1 MLDLMR
7 RKKRLKAVLWL
18 VIIGLALGML
28 LLFVPGGQMGE
39 PGMGSSAATVAGEPI
54 SLKDFWQT
62 YRRVLENYSAGGR
75 NRLDPEMIKALGI
88 GRMALDSL
96 ITTKVVDYEA
106 RRIGLTVTPEE
117 LRRAIE
123 AYPGFQTGGAFIGV
137 DRYRAILAANNLT
150 VNEFEDNVRNTL
162 LARKLQNV
170 ISDSLDVSNG
180 ELREEFDQQNQ
191 EAQVQFVVLN
201 RDDFKKEVKLTEPDL
216 RAYFDKNKEKY
227 IVKEQRKAQYLLIPI
242 PELAPTIKVSEKDIQ
257 DAWARQP
264 HDETVDASHILFKVD
279 DPSKDAEVRAQAER
293 VLKQI
298 REGGNF
304 AELAKKYSEDTA
316 SAPQGGDLGPFA
328 RGRMVREFE
337 DAAFSL
343 KPGEV
348 SGLVRTQYG
357 YHIIKVNSREIP
369 TLEANRRSIEM
380 SIQQQRASE
389 LAKAKAA
396 EAAKLAETNKDLNAV
411 AKSLGIPA
419 EVRETGLM
427 AKDSDPLASGI
438 SRQMLDEI
446 FQLKEINAIGKPVE
460 HPMGQAIPKLV
471 ETRLP
476 KPPDFTEARAAVEKD
491 LIDARAAELMQAE
504 AKKLSEEAAKV
515 SNLAAT
521 AKKEGL
527 TVQTS
532 KPFKRTGASESEL
545 AGSRTAIS
553 DAFSLPVGGVS
564 APISIQG
571 GSRELVLQ
579 VTSRTPFDEEAFNK
593 QKAELRSR
601 MLMSLREAYFQDYI
615 RHVTDDL
622 EKSGKIRI
630 NTRAVEQMTGSTS

>member
-1 MLDLMR
+1 
-7 RKKRLKAVLWL
+7 
-18 VIIGLALGML
+18 
-28 LLFVPGGQMGE
+28 
-39 PGMGSSAATVAGEPI
+39 
-54 SLKDFWQT
+54 
-62 YRRVLENYSAGGR
+62 
-75 NRLDPEMIKALGI
+75 
-88 GRMALDSL
+88 
-96 ITTKVVDYEA
+96 
-106 RRIGLTVTPEE
+106 
-117 LRRAIE
+117 
-123 AYPGFQTGGAFIGV
+123 V
-137 DRYRAILAANNLT
+137 DRYRAILAANSLT

-162 LARKLQNV
+162 LGRKLQNV
-170 ISDSLDVSNG
+170 ISDSLDISDG
-180 ELREEFDQQNQ
+180 ELREEFNQQNQ
-191 EAQVQFVVLN
+191 EAQVQFAVLN
-201 RDDFKKEVKLTEPDL
+201 KDDFKKEVKPTEPDL

-316 SAPQGGDLGPFA
+316 SAPQGGDLGPFT
-328 RGRMVREFE
+328 RGRMVKEFE
-337 DAAFSL
+337 DVAFSL

-357 YHIIKVNSREIP
+357 YHIIKVNSREVP
-369 TLEANRRSIEM
+369 TLEANRKSIEI
-380 SIQQQRASE
+380 SVQQQRASE

-411 AKSLGIPA
+411 AKSIGVPA